1 MDTGL
6 SQSMDSV
13 NTAVSMAEEEVR
25 TLFVSG
31 LPMDTKPR
39 ELYLLFR
46 SYEGYEGS
54 LLKVTSK
61 NGKTASPVGFVTFST
76 RAGAEAAKQDLQ
88 QGVRFDPDL
97 PQTIRLEFAKS
108 NTKVSKPKPVVSPQT
123 ISPPQLVHPLTG
135 QLLWAAGVY
144 NSANSVDKSYEALSP
159 AFIHGT
165 DLWPHPLN
173 MMGAEQLQQ
182 LQQQALLHPALQ
194 HQLPV
199 RSFL

>member
-1 MDTGL
+1 M
-6 SQSMDSV
+6 
-13 NTAVSMAEEEVR
+13 
-25 TLFVSG
+25 
-31 LPMDTKPR
+31 K
-39 ELYLLFR
+39 
-46 SYEGYEGS
+46 
-54 LLKVTSK
+54 K
-61 NGKTASPVGFVTFST
+61 NGNDILRLLITQRDFFVLKAYFDIL
-76 RAGAEAAKQDLQ
+76 GMYHCDAALALDQLLILPFLQ

-144 NSANSVDKSYEALSP
+144 NSANVEKYEALSP
-159 AFIHGT
+159 AFINGH
-165 DLWPHPLN
+165 DLWPHHLS

-182 LQQQALLHPALQ
+182 LQQQALLQHPALQ